1 MIGDIICDSSTPLT
15 STFEN
20 EFRHRWGQR
29 LAQFDNLSSK
39 YQSQEKLFD
48 QVLVCGNLYAVCK
61 KLENL
66 LRTSGLSEMIKQAHE
81 SQFLPKNNLQTEISP
96 LVGEAEEV
104 EVEVE
109 VVKASQ
115 EDKPVL
121 EIQTLSM
128 DRPQEINEVT
138 SLEISAV
145 DNDSDDDEAL
155 LPGSN
160 DIFTKGKGIE
170 ISEQQQQQPPRD
182 QPQSLTNSKSSLLT
196 TKSSKPPQ
204 AKSKRNPRSQQQQ
217 QKQQQVVRMNSES
230 GNQEKKITDIFHSIA
245 ELFPAVQCLLRNLQR
260 SG

>member
-1 MIGDIICDSSTPLT
+1 
-15 STFEN
+15 
-20 EFRHRWGQR
+20 
-29 LAQFDNLSSK
+29 
-39 YQSQEKLFD
+39 
-48 QVLVCGNLYAVCK
+48 
-61 KLENL
+61 LENL

-96 LVGEAEEV
+96 LVGEAEEA
-104 EVEVE
+104 EVE
-109 VVKASQ
+109 VVKASHQ
-115 EDKPVL
+115 MNQDKPVL
-121 EIQTLSM
+121 ESPVDL
-128 DRPQEINEVT
+128 PQEINEVM
-138 SLEISAV
+138 SLEIFAV

-160 DIFTKGKGIE
+160 DLFTKGKGIE
-170 ISEQQQQQPPRD
+170 ISEQQHQQPPRD

-196 TKSSKPPQ
+196 TKSSRPPQ

-230 GNQEKKITDIFHSIA
+230 GGQEKKITDIFHSIA